1 MALLKINGVDV
12 VPTPS
17 DLNVGIQDGG
27 KWERN
32 ANWTMIGE
40 IIATKA
46 KLDITWSYI
55 TPAQLSTLLTA
66 MNTTF
71 FTVTYTDPTTNA
83 LRTMTAYKG
92 DRTVGVLDF
101 VGGVMRYK
109 DFKVNFIER

>member
-1 MALLKINGVDV
+1 MALLKINGVDML
-12 VPTPS
+12 TPS
-17 DLNVGIQDGG
+17 ELNVGVQDIG

-32 ANWTMIGE
+32 ASGTMIGE

-46 KLDITWSYI
+46 KLEITWAYI
-55 TPAQLSTLLTA
+55 TPAQLATLLTSI
-66 MNTTF
+66 NTTF
-71 FTVTYTDPTTNA
+71 FTVTYTDPITNA

-101 VGGVMRYK
+101 VNNVMRYK